1 MWYNELTNMF
11 GVYARK
17 VLAKE
22 LNVTQATISYWKSG
36 DKVPSLKNA
45 IRIENLT
52 YGRVKVSDIRPEFN
66 ELREL

>member
-1 MWYNELTNMF
+1 MWYNEVIDML
-11 GVYARK
+11 GSASRK
-17 VLAKE
+17 ILSKE
-22 LNVTQATISYWKSG
+22 LNVTQATISYWKNG

-66 ELREL
+66 ELKEL